1 MMKMSSLR
9 TFDISYLLIDED
21 HIAHLKNMKFPS
33 LFQLIC
39 DSNSIKDE
47 EGKLFINKKTM
58 PKLKVLSIQRNFLT
72 SNFIAHLNK

>member
-1 MMKMSSLR
+1 MSSLR

-21 HIAHLKNMKFPS
+21 HIAYLKNMKFSS

-58 PKLKVLSIQRNFLT
+58 PKLKVLSIQQNFLT
-72 SNFIAHLNK
+72 SNFIAHLNR